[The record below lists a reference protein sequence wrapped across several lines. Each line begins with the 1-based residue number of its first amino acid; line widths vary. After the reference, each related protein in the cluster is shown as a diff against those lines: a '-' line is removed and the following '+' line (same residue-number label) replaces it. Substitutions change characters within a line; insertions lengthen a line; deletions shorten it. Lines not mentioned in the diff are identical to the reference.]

1 MTKGKLDKY
10 TRTELEK
17 LLFEVA
23 QNNELPYDQLLSRC
37 KKTELALVRKYWY
50 HLTYN
55 VYKFKS
61 TDIAAVIGRDHT
73 AVLFGARTYL
83 DLKQIKDSSID
94 FIKELKISNID
105 MKKIK
110 LKLKFDELTA
120 IYEDLFNNVGTST
133 RDYFSILQKA
143 ALVELYTKLAPKT
156 MFRVDG
162 AIKLSI
168 TIAQAAALVMHINL
182 SERDASK
189 YIDNVYLRLVG
200 EIDRQIKG

>member
-1 MTKGKLDKY
+1 MTMGKSKDIA
-10 TRTELEK
+10 EIEK
-17 LLFEVA
+17 LLLEVA
-23 QNNELPYDQLLSRC
+23 TCNSLQYNQLLSRC
-37 KKTELALVRKYWY
+37 KKTELALVRKYFY

-55 VYKFKS
+55 LYKFKC
-61 TDIAAVIGRDHT
+61 TDIASVIGRDHT
-73 AVLFGARTYL
+73 AVLFGARTYI

-156 MFRVDG
+156 IFRVDG
-162 AIKLSI
+162 TIKLSI

-182 SERDASK
+182 SERDATK
-189 YIDNVYLRLVG
+189 YLDNMYLRLVG